1 MGYSQSEFFVDL
13 CVNVTLVR
21 PMCKCGLHVSEYVFF
36 GKEKT
41 NTITSSDKQPRR
53 TEQNTH
59 LRFT

>member
-1 MGYSQSEFFVDL
+1 M
-13 CVNVTLVR
+13 
-21 PMCKCGLHVSEYVFF
+21 HVQVWFTREYDFF

-53 TEQNTH
+53 TEQKTH